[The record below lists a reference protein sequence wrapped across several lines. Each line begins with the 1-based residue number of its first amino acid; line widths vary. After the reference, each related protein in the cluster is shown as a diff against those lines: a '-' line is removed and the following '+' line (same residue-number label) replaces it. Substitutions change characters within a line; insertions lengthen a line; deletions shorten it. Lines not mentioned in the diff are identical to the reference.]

1 MGGMPQ
7 ISQFFGIV
15 IYMYFNEHLPSHF
28 HAEYGEAE
36 AVYRIDTLDVI
47 RGKLPRRAHALVVEW
62 ATLHRPEL
70 RADWDRARQAV
81 PLLEIEPLD

>member
-1 MGGMPQ
+1 MPQ

-15 IYMYFNEHLPSHF
+15 IYMYFNEHLPLHF

>member
-1 MGGMPQ
+1 MPQ

-15 IYMYFNEHLPSHF
+15 IYMYFNEHMPSHF

>member
-1 MGGMPQ
+1 
-7 ISQFFGIV
+7 
-15 IYMYFNEHLPSHF
+15 MYFNEHLPLHF

>member
-1 MGGMPQ
+1 MPQ

-62 ATLHRPEL
+62 ATLHRTEL

>member
-1 MGGMPQ
+1 MPQ

-62 ATLHRPEL
+62 ATLHRLEL